1 MHDVSADLY
10 ALACQPDLR
19 VRLYSACVVGGV
31 RYHTVD
37 REKNRKTQNSG
48 IISEGEHEGEIIDF
62 FGQLKSII
70 KLQYNCSGGVHRSVV
85 LFRCD
90 WFDLGGRRPGINDD
104 GHFKSVNT
112 GRFWYKN
119 DPFILTSQATKVF
132 YVPDTLLKGNW
143 QVVQIFQHRHLWTV
157 TESEAG
163 HGVAGLSYQ
172 DDDSREAPVQDR
184 EGTVRTRLRRDQ
196 ERVLV
201 DAVVVEKMKKRR
213 KEVVAEEIDDD
224 EENRTDQTMYQ
235 YCSGD
240 DENRTTNPPVFDDDE

>member
-1 MHDVSADLY
+1 M
-10 ALACQPDLR
+10 
-19 VRLYSACVVGGV
+19 
-31 RYHTVD
+31 
-37 REKNRKTQNSG
+37 
-48 IISEGEHEGEIIDF
+48 
-62 FGQLKSII
+62 
-70 KLQYNCSGGVHRSVV
+70 
-85 LFRCD
+85 
-90 WFDLGGRRPGINDD
+90 
-104 GHFKSVNT
+104 
-112 GRFWYKN
+112 N

-172 DDDSREAPVQDR
+172 DYDSREAYVQDR
-184 EGTVRTRLRRDQ
+184 ECTVRTRLRWDH

-201 DAVVVEKMKKRR
+201 DVVVVEKMKKRR

-224 EENRTDQTMYQ
+224 VENSTDETMYQ

-240 DENRTTNPPVFDDDE
+240 DENRTTFPPVFDDDE